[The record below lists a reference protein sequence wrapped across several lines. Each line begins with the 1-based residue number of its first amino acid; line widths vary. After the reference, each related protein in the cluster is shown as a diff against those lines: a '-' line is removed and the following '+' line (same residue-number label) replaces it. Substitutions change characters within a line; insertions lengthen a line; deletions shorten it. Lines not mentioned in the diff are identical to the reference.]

1 MNLKLV
7 RGKDHR
13 VKITI
18 GNLSEE
24 IVVIREEMEKEGEA
38 VEEAVEKVITIEG
51 KMKEANEAI
60 EGMKKINLVQ
70 TRDEEP
76 VDRLGTGSRLEKK
89 KLQGKLMKTKLR
101 RKKCCERKCA
111 TIKFSIIQKRKD
123 MKRKIQ
129 TK

>member
-1 MNLKLV
+1 
-7 RGKDHR
+7 
-13 VKITI
+13 
-18 GNLSEE
+18 
-24 IVVIREEMEKEGEA
+24 MEKEGEA

-51 KMKEANEAI
+51 RIKEASEAI

-101 RKKCCERKCA
+101 RKRCCLKPSNKLIASKDEY
-111 TIKFSIIQKRKD
+111 IEQLKRDFDDKD
-123 MKRKIQ
+123 QEFNTSAFEKQLEIDLA
-129 TK
+129 

>member
-1 MNLKLV
+1 MSRRTDLKIL
-7 RGKDHR
+7 REKDHR
-13 VKITI
+13 VKIITV
-18 GNLSEE
+18 NLSEE

-70 TRDEEP
+70 MRDEEP
-76 VDRLGTGSRLEKK
+76 VERLGTGSRLEKK

-101 RKKCCERKCA
+101 RKRCCEKNA
-111 TIKFSIIQKRKD
+111 
-123 MKRKIQ
+123 
-129 TK
+129 